1 MKFIHAHWI
10 RLTESSCFTWKM
22 YRAIGFVAVTWR
34 LNRQSGAQIRS
45 RGVHSTNHNGYSM
58 KLRKSSILEWV
69 TVSFIENRTLNMK
82 FSIGAIVRAFASSGW
97 DHHLKGY
104 HDVTVWNQDGVP
116 DGRFRVA
123 DLMVSL
129 IDADNRSPA
138 WTHSLMTPTGRL
150 STFFLLVSGRKQR
163 LFELSGSNQNVFLS
177 LWFGRT
183 QSTFLDLRKVTQTC
197 HRSNVFHRLKV
208 NVTQWRCCTNF
219 CPTPR
224 VLALFQSYDL
234 KRCQYFFGIDL
245 KSWWNV
251 CSCYKLETI

>member
-1 MKFIHAHWI
+1 MRPTQTVRYVIFGIETDWPVLGPPALFIRHAERECCTFYNEIYSRTLDTFDWILVFHMENVQSHWLCSVK
-10 RLTESSCFTWKM
+10 R
-22 YRAIGFVAVTWR
+22 VTWR
-34 LNRQSGAQIRS
+34 LNCQSGAQIRS

-138 WTHSLMTPTGRL
+138 WTQSLMTPTGRL
-150 STFFLLVSGRKQR
+150 STFF
-163 LFELSGSNQNVFLS
+163 FTE
-177 LWFGRT
+177 
-183 QSTFLDLRKVTQTC
+183 QTP
-197 HRSNVFHRLKV
+197 S
-208 NVTQWRCCTNF
+208 CC
-219 CPTPR
+219 
-224 VLALFQSYDL
+224 
-234 KRCQYFFGIDL
+234 
-245 KSWWNV
+245 
-251 CSCYKLETI
+251 CS